1 MVGIFLAVFLSGCVF
16 GICFSVIVLL
26 CILSDEHP
34 FTFLMGRKKHET
46 LNSIQELKVETRKT
60 LLPKSLSVTE
70 LSSASVDEQVNALQ
84 IPHLA
89 EILDFLDDVNF
100 PLKKLSRDIGSS
112 EVKVL
117 DNAQWIETKLKVV
130 VDQNIITK
138 AEKEL
143 FECVGSLKEH
153 RHQLK
158 QITSFTSDTS
168 KVLSSFA
175 KDLAKLSAH
184 AKSCSTPQ
192 KDGANVNGILAGQSK
207 EDNGIIISW
216 WQALSLFFDTL
227 VSNY

>member
-1 MVGIFLAVFLSGCVF
+1 MLGIFLAVFLSGCVF

-26 CILSDEHP
+26 CLLSDEHP
-34 FTFLMGRKKHET
+34 FTFLMGRKKFET
-46 LNSIQELKVETRKT
+46 INSSQELKVETRNN
-60 LLPKSLSVTE
+60 LLPKSTE
-70 LSSASVDEQVNALQ
+70 LSSASVDEQVNQLQ
-84 IPHLA
+84 IPNLA
-89 EILDFLDDVNF
+89 EICDFLDDVNF
-100 PLKKLSRDIGSS
+100 PLKKLLRDIGSS

-130 VDQNIITK
+130 VDQNIIAK

-143 FECVGSLKEH
+143 FECVASLKEH

-184 AKSCSTPQ
+184 AKSSSIPQ
-192 KDGANVNGILAGQSK
+192 KDSANVNGILAGQSK
-207 EDNGIIISW
+207 EDIIISW
-216 WQALSLFFDTL
+216 WQALSHFLDTL
-227 VSNY
+227 VRNY